1 MRRPS
6 KPLFRNSPVAYFS
19 LFSIAFASATLLPG
33 GSEAFFLYLLTQK
46 NSPILLLCIVTVGNT
61 LGSYTNY
68 LLGKYMLWLA
78 QKKDYMN
85 QRWIDKANALFGKY
99 GFWTLW
105 FSWMPVIGDPLTLV
119 AGIARYSQIKFFLIV
134 FCAKLLRYGIVYASF
149 LAIV

>member
-68 LLGKYMLWLA
+68 LLGRYMLWLA
-78 QKKDYMN
+78 QKRDYMN

>member
-1 MRRPS
+1 M
-6 KPLFRNSPVAYFS
+6 AYFS

-78 QKKDYMN
+78 QKRDYMN

>member
-78 QKKDYMN
+78 QKRDYMN